1 MKIIDSEKLED
12 FIKKHADANNAI
24 EKWVEKI
31 EAANWKN
38 HNELKKD
45 FLSADYVGNNRYV
58 FNIRGNNYRL
68 VSVVVFFAGTMVA
81 IIPKCGIFIE
91 SYFLFLNKYSTV
103 YAQTMPT
110 QTQDRLPVPIS
121 TIKNLLLRFFH
132 KNVDRLNSNSLR
144 TKS

>member
-1 MKIIDSEKLED
+1 MNRWDNTYNLEAAEVHNHEKNDRILWLELRKMRCISCNDQRWPED

-68 VSVVVFFAGTMVA
+68 VSVVVFFAGTMV
-81 IIPKCGIFIE
+81 IRFIGTHND
-91 SYFLFLNKYSTV
+91 Y
-103 YAQTMPT
+103 
-110 QTQDRLPVPIS
+110 DRIDA
-121 TIKNLLLRFFH
+121 KNI
-132 KNVDRLNSNSLR
+132 
-144 TKS
+144 

>member
-1 MKIIDSEKLED
+1 LLPLSQIKRVMKIIDSEKLED

-68 VSVVVFFAGTMVA
+68 VSVVVFFAGTMV
-81 IIPKCGIFIE
+81 IRFIGTHND
-91 SYFLFLNKYSTV
+91 Y
-103 YAQTMPT
+103 
-110 QTQDRLPVPIS
+110 DRIDA
-121 TIKNLLLRFFH
+121 KNI
-132 KNVDRLNSNSLR
+132 
-144 TKS
+144 

>member
-1 MKIIDSEKLED
+1 MLPLSQIKRVMKIIDSEKLED

-58 FNIRGNNYRL
+58 FNIAVIIIDSFQL
-68 VSVVVFFAGTMVA
+68 LFFLQV
-81 IIPKCGIFIE
+81 
-91 SYFLFLNKYSTV
+91 
-103 YAQTMPT
+103 QW
-110 QTQDRLPVPIS
+110 
-121 TIKNLLLRFFH
+121 
-132 KNVDRLNSNSLR
+132 
-144 TKS
+144 

>member
-1 MKIIDSEKLED
+1 MLLNLRITSGNDLKTKLPQYSAKTMSSSLWTTEANGYLTFCVSVAFLYSVIFCFFNCD

-68 VSVVVFFAGTMVA
+68 VSVVVFFAGTMV
-81 IIPKCGIFIE
+81 IRFIGTHND
-91 SYFLFLNKYSTV
+91 Y
-103 YAQTMPT
+103 
-110 QTQDRLPVPIS
+110 DRIDA
-121 TIKNLLLRFFH
+121 KNI
-132 KNVDRLNSNSLR
+132 
-144 TKS
+144 